1 MAAATVFR
9 LLEQLI
15 PIAVEEAREEVRPV
29 VGVHK
34 EVKKLESNFRAIQ
47 AVLADAEQRQVR
59 EETVRIWL
67 DQLKDASYDVEDVL
81 DEWITARL
89 QLQIE
94 GVLDDHESALTLV
107 SQKVCSFLPA
117 ACFCFNVRAGLH
129 RGIAIKIKELN
140 ERLDDIA
147 RQRDMFGFNVIR
159 SHGPSERMKATP
171 LVDISQVYG
180 RDDEKNTLI
189 SKLLS
194 ESSEKIRGLHIIS
207 IVGMGG
213 IGKTTLAQL
222 AYHSDEM
229 KRHFDTRLW
238 VCVSVTF
245 DEFTIAKSI
254 VHALEGSVDNF
265 VEFQSLMLHVSK
277 CIVGKKFF
285 LVLDDVWTGDYY
297 KWEPL
302 FHCLKNGLHGSKILI
317 TTRDKTVA
325 RKMKSTDIIMVRQFT
340 EEVSWSLF
348 CHIAFFGRSPSE
360 CEHLEEIGRDIVRK
374 CNGLPLAIKTVG
386 SLLRF
391 KKTIYEWQM
400 IFESELW
407 HPEVVEIGLFAPL
420 LLSYNDLPSTVK
432 SCFLYCAI
440 FPKDFQINKD
450 KLIKLWMAQGYLG
463 KRESEEEMEI
473 IGEEYFDLLA
483 MQSLF
488 QDFEKDDNGKILTCK
503 MHDIVHDFAQYLA
516 KNESL
521 TMEANDGLQATNI
534 SYGYK
539 LRHLMLA
546 LNKGVSF
553 PVSICGAKRV
563 RSLLIQY
570 GVTNCSSI
578 SEVLPK
584 IFNEL
589 TSLRALDLSGQFWWE
604 KVIIT
609 IPEGIERLMLLRYLN
624 LSSLKMKELPEKL
637 CELSNLQTLE
647 LSWCTNLRKLP
658 EAMEK
663 LIRLRHLVNVETSLS
678 YIPRGIER
686 LTSLRTLSEFVVS
699 GDGKACTLASLK
711 NLNYL
716 QGSLSVKNLGSVTDF
731 SVVKEANLQNKRK
744 IIRLYLKF
752 ENDAEELRMNKDD
765 ETRVFTDERVLEAL
779 QPPPKL
785 EFLEIRGYK
794 GNASYLD
801 RIMSLSV
808 LRTLNLH
815 SCTNLDHLP
824 PLGKLSSLESLS
836 ISSMR
841 SVRVGNELLGIRSI
855 DASSSSSDIVF
866 PKLKSLKFVNMEE
879 WEDWDCGTIMPCL
892 CFLSLVHCPKLKALP
907 GHILQTDAL
916 EELTINWCTVLEE
929 RYNETGEDW
938 DKISRIPSIIINF
951 EFVNRGRP

>member
-1 MAAATVFR
+1 MADAAVSR
-9 LLEQLI
+9 LLELLVSI
-15 PIAVEEAREEVRPV
+15 STEENREEGRLI
-29 VGVHK
+29 VGDGK
-34 EVKKLESNFRAIQ
+34 EVKRLVSNFQ
-47 AVLADAEQRQVR
+47 ASQAFLADAEQRQVK
-59 EETVRIWL
+59 EEAVRLWL
-67 DQLKDASYDVEDVL
+67 DQLKDACYDMEDVL
-81 DEWITARL
+81 DEWITTRL
-89 QLQIE
+89 KLQIE
-94 GVLDDHESALTLV
+94 GVLDDHESAPTLV

-117 ACFCFNVRAGLH
+117 ACFCFNFRAGLH

-140 ERLDDIA
+140 ECVDDIA
-147 RQRDMFGFNVIR
+147 KQRDMFGFNVSR
-159 SHGPSERMKATP
+159 SVGPSKRLETTS
-171 LVDISQVYG
+171 LVDESAVYG
-180 RDDEKNTLI
+180 RDEEKNTLI

-207 IVGMGG
+207 IVGMAG

-222 AYHSDEM
+222 AYNSDETR
-229 KRHFDTRLW
+229 RHFNTKLW
-238 VCVSVTF
+238 VCVSATF

-254 VHALEGSVDNF
+254 VGSLGGSVGNF
-265 VEFQSLMLHVSK
+265 VEFQSLMLHISK

-285 LVLDDVWTGDYY
+285 LVLDDVWTEDYY

-317 TTRDKTVA
+317 TTRKETVA
-325 RKMKSTDIIMVRQFT
+325 RVMKSTDIIMVREFT
-340 EEVSWSLF
+340 EDVSWSLF
-348 CHIAFFGRSPSE
+348 CHIAFFGRSPPE
-360 CEHLEEIGRDIVRK
+360 REHLEEIGRDIVRK

-386 SLLRF
+386 MLLRSRN
-391 KKTIYEWQM
+391 TIDEWQM

-407 HPEVVEIGLFAPL
+407 VEMGPFAPL

-488 QDFEKDDNGKILTCK
+488 QDFEKDDNGKILSCK
-503 MHDIVHDFAQYLA
+503 MHGIVHDFAQYLA

-546 LNKGVSF
+546 LNKAVSF

-609 IPEGIERLMLLRYLN
+609 IPEGIERLILLRYLN

-637 CELSNLQTLE
+637 CELINLQTLE

-658 EAMEK
+658 EGMEK

-711 NLNYL
+711 NLNHL

-744 IIRLYLKF
+744 IIRLYLNF

-765 ETRVFTDERVLEAL
+765 ESRMFTDERVLEAL
-779 QPPPKL
+779 QPPPNL

-801 RIMSLSV
+801 CIMSLSV

-815 SCTNLDHLP
+815 GCTNLDHLP

-892 CFLSLVHCPKLKALP
+892 RFLSLVHCPKLKALP

-951 EFVNRGRP
+951 EFVKRGRP